1 MVDWSS
7 PSQLAKD
14 SDSFSKLVCALFGV
28 YVWEIFQTS
37 SFEWSLLTG
46 RRKFSWPLVRHI
58 ILPRSLTMFMLL
70 SLEIAIWERQLKIAI
85 PLMILCLAHWALLW
99 RGMFVVNASY
109 SPTSSSCVVT
119 STDHVFL
126 NITFFMTMGFDL
138 IILLFTMLAL
148 IPLRRDSGL
157 WNLLFQDGLVYF
169 IIAFFCNALP
179 AIFNVIDL
187 NGVH

>member
-1 MVDWSS
+1 MAMTERINCQALYTFNSWAGNMAI
-7 PSQLAKD
+7 L
-14 SDSFSKLVCALFGV
+14 CAS
-28 YVWEIFQTS
+28 TS
-37 SFEWSLLTG
+37 L
-46 RRKFSWPLVRHI
+46 
-58 ILPRSLTMFMLL
+58 MLRT
-70 SLEIAIWERQLKIAI
+70 IAIWERQLKIAI